1 MGLRSLGEGCSAA
14 PPAARGAGAA
24 PCPAPKPS
32 VPARYRSWLGGCGV
46 CFLGTFCFRF
56 CILNSMFCPSLG
68 ENAALLNPALQQL
81 GENWVSWAA
90 IRPRWSCDGSTPRR
104 SRQQPKAVPTAAALH
119 RPALRSLPAP
129 GPPLLLLRAPQSP
142 SQPSAVSQHS
152 VKGSQQSHQSSAIY
166 LNPKAQICRF
176 NFAGRQLPYFTVPA
190 GRCAP
195 LTRYGCL

>member
-1 MGLRSLGEGCSAA
+1 MGLQSLGEGCSAA

-142 SQPSAVSQHS
+142 PEPLAALSRFPALGEGQPTESPIICYLSQPQSADLS
-152 VKGSQQSHQSSAIY
+152 
-166 LNPKAQICRF
+166 L
-176 NFAGRQLPYFTVPA
+176 
-190 GRCAP
+190 
-195 LTRYGCL
+195 